1 MIQPPFPYSLRR
13 MTTDDIPHVIAI
25 ENESFPV
32 PWPAKVYRNELTRNA
47 RAHCLV
53 LEMDASTQPA
63 KDGKVSPARCT
74 GSCVGYG
81 CFWLM
86 EGEARVST
94 LAVAPPWRCRGL
106 GELLLLAL
114 IDEANSVG
122 AELLALE
129 VRVSNRVAQ
138 RLYAKYGL
146 GIVGRRKRY
155 YTNNG
160 EDALIMTVE
169 LLGKAY
175 QARLA
180 QRKATLFSRLSGVAL
195 RPLPIDVCDARRT
208 GRSPAA

>member
-1 MIQPPFPYSLRR
+1 MIQPALPYSLRR

-32 PWPAKVYRNELTRNA
+32 PWPAQAYRNELTRNA

-53 LEMDASTQPA
+53 LEMDASTRPA
-63 KDGKVSPARCT
+63 KDGEVSPAQRT

-86 EGEARVST
+86 EDEARVST
-94 LAVAPPWRCRGL
+94 LAVARQWRCRGL

-114 IDEANSVG
+114 IDEAITVG

-146 GIVGRRKRY
+146 EIVGRRRGY

-160 EDALIMTVE
+160 EDALIMTVK

-175 QARLA
+175 HARLA
-180 QRKATLFSRLSGVAL
+180 QRKATLFSRLSGVVL
-195 RPLPIDVCDARRT
+195 RPPPINVCDARWT
-208 GRSPAA
+208 GRSRAT